1 MTIQIILLIIGL
13 VLLIKGADW
22 LVTGS
27 TSIARKYGVSEL
39 IIGLTVVGFGTSM
52 PELIVNVIA
61 SINGDTGEIVIGNI
75 IGSNIFNLFFII
87 GIAGLITPLAVQGST
102 IRKEIP
108 ISLAAVV
115 LLMILAND
123 NLLYKADKD
132 VIGRIDGLLLLILF
146 GGFMLYIFKSMRA
159 DRHPNFEISTTKSSS
174 KVFLLVVVGLA
185 SLIIGGNLMVDT
197 AVKIA
202 EALNVS
208 DQLIG
213 LTIVSAGTSLPELA
227 TSLVAARKGNTDL
240 AVGNIIGSNIFNILF
255 ILGASALIRPVN
267 YNLAFN
273 LDGIVLVLGTM
284 FLLVTMF
291 TGEKRKVDRWEATVL
306 LTCYIGYVIY
316 LITMEI

>member
-1 MTIQIILLIIGL
+1 M
-13 VLLIKGADW
+13 
-22 LVTGS
+22 
-27 TSIARKYGVSEL
+27 
-39 IIGLTVVGFGTSM
+39 GFGTSM

-75 IGSNIFNLFFII
+75 IGSNNFNLFFII
-87 GIAGLITPLAVQGST
+87 GIAGLINPLAVQGST

-159 DRHPNFEISTTKSSS
+159 DRHPNFEISTIKSSS
-174 KVFLLVVVGLA
+174 KVILLVVVGLA
-185 SLIIGGNLMVDT
+185 SLIIGGKLMVDT

-202 EALNVS
+202 ETLNVS
-208 DQLIG
+208 LQLIG

>member
-1 MTIQIILLIIGL
+1 MIIQIILLIIGL

-27 TSIARKYGVSEL
+27 TSVARKYGVSEL

-52 PELIVNVIA
+52 PEFIVNVIA
-61 SINGDTGEIVIGNI
+61 SINGGAGEIVIGNI

-87 GIAGLITPLAVQGST
+87 GIAGLITPLAVQGGT

-108 ISLAAVV
+108 ISLAAIV

-123 NLLYKADKD
+123 NILYKADKD

-146 GGFMLYIFKSMRA
+146 GGFVLYIFKSMRA
-159 DRHPNFEISTTKSSS
+159 DRHLKFEASTTISSG
-174 KVFLLVVVGLA
+174 KVILLVVVGLA
-185 SLIIGGNLMVDT
+185 SLIIGGKLLVDT

-208 DQLIG
+208 HQLIG

-255 ILGASALIRPVN
+255 ILGASALIRPVS
-267 YNLAFN
+267 YNPAFN
-273 LDGIVLVLGTM
+273 LDGMVLVLGTM

-291 TGEKRKVDRWEATVL
+291 TGKKRKVDRWEAAVL
-306 LTCYIGYVIY
+306 LTSYIGYVIY

>member
-1 MTIQIILLIIGL
+1 
-13 VLLIKGADW
+13 
-22 LVTGS
+22 
-27 TSIARKYGVSEL
+27 
-39 IIGLTVVGFGTSM
+39 VGFGTSM

-75 IGSNIFNLFFII
+75 IGSNNFNLFFII
-87 GIAGLITPLAVQGST
+87 GIAGLINPLAVQGST

-159 DRHPNFEISTTKSSS
+159 DRHPNFEISTIKSSS
-174 KVFLLVVVGLA
+174 KVILLVVGLA
-185 SLIIGGNLMVDT
+185 SLIIGGKLMVDI

-202 EALNVS
+202 ETLNVS
-208 DQLIG
+208 LQLIG

>member
-1 MTIQIILLIIGL
+1 
-13 VLLIKGADW
+13 
-22 LVTGS
+22 
-27 TSIARKYGVSEL
+27 
-39 IIGLTVVGFGTSM
+39 VGFGTSM

-75 IGSNIFNLFFII
+75 IGSNNFNLFFII
-87 GIAGLITPLAVQGST
+87 GIAGLINPLAVQGST

-159 DRHPNFEISTTKSSS
+159 DRHPNFEISTIKSSS
-174 KVFLLVVVGLA
+174 KVILLVVVGLA
-185 SLIIGGNLMVDT
+185 SLIIGGKLMVDT

-202 EALNVS
+202 ETLNVS
-208 DQLIG
+208 LQLIG

>member
-1 MTIQIILLIIGL
+1 M
-13 VLLIKGADW
+13 
-22 LVTGS
+22 
-27 TSIARKYGVSEL
+27 
-39 IIGLTVVGFGTSM
+39 GFGTSM

-75 IGSNIFNLFFII
+75 IGSNNFNLFFII
-87 GIAGLITPLAVQGST
+87 GIAGLINPLAVQGST

-159 DRHPNFEISTTKSSS
+159 DRHPNFEISTIKSSS
-174 KVFLLVVVGLA
+174 KVILLVVGLA
-185 SLIIGGNLMVDT
+185 SLIIGGKLMVDI

-202 EALNVS
+202 ETLNVS
-208 DQLIG
+208 LQLIG

>member
-1 MTIQIILLIIGL
+1 M
-13 VLLIKGADW
+13 
-22 LVTGS
+22 
-27 TSIARKYGVSEL
+27 
-39 IIGLTVVGFGTSM
+39 GFGTSM

-75 IGSNIFNLFFII
+75 IGSNNFNLFFII
-87 GIAGLITPLAVQGST
+87 GIAGLINPLAVQGST

-159 DRHPNFEISTTKSSS
+159 DRHPNFEISTIKSSS
-174 KVFLLVVVGLA
+174 KVILLVVVGLA
-185 SLIIGGNLMVDT
+185 SLIIGGKLMVDT

-202 EALNVS
+202 ETLNVS
-208 DQLIG
+208 LQLIG

-291 TGEKRKVDRWEATVL
+291 TGKKRKVDRWEAAVL

-316 LITMEI
+316 LIIMEI